1 MRFGPVPL
9 DEAEGTILAHSL
21 RLPGLILKKSR
32 RLSAADVAALRERGI
47 GQVTAI
53 AFEPGDVPEDEA
65 AARLAAVMDGPHL
78 RVAEAFTGRANIFA
92 EVRGLLLVD
101 EEAVRR
107 INERDEAVTVATLPA
122 FAAVE
127 PGQMVATVKIIPF
140 AAPEAALED
149 CVALARETE
158 LVRMAPYVPH
168 RVRMIQ
174 TVLPGT
180 AEKMLDKTV
189 RVTRGR
195 VESVGGTLVG
205 ESRCAHEVEALAREI
220 RQAAAE
226 PFEMLLIAGASAITD
241 RRDVLPAA
249 IEAAG
254 GRIDHFGMPVDP
266 GNLLLL
272 ARLGLRRVLGLPG
285 CCRSPRIN
293 GFDWVLQRLAA
304 GLEVGRHELA
314 SMGVGGLLMEI
325 PSRPQPREAAP
336 GERAEPRV
344 AALVLAAGQSRRMG
358 ARNKLLVEVAG
369 KPMVRHMVEAALASR
384 AGTVVV
390 VTGHEA
396 ERLRAALDGLDVRFV
411 HNGHYA
417 EGLSTSLR
425 AGLAALPGDT
435 DGALVCL
442 ADMPLL
448 TAAHLDRLIDAFDP
462 AAGRSVVVP
471 TRGGKRGNPVLWG
484 RIHFAAMH
492 RLEGDVGAR
501 HLIGEHAGQV
511 AEVAMEDGASLLDI
525 DTPEALAAFEGDAS

>member
-1 MRFGPVPL
+1 
-9 DEAEGTILAHSL
+9 
-21 RLPGLILKKSR
+21 
-32 RLSAADVAALRERGI
+32 
-47 GQVTAI
+47 
-53 AFEPGDVPEDEA
+53 
-65 AARLAAVMDGPHL
+65 
-78 RVAEAFTGRANIFA
+78 
-92 EVRGLLLVD
+92 
-101 EEAVRR
+101 
-107 INERDEAVTVATLPA
+107 
-122 FAAVE
+122 
-127 PGQMVATVKIIPF
+127 
-140 AAPEAALED
+140 
-149 CVALARETE
+149 
-158 LVRMAPYVPH
+158 
-168 RVRMIQ
+168 
-174 TVLPGT
+174 
-180 AEKMLDKTV
+180 
-189 RVTRGR
+189 
-195 VESVGGTLVG
+195 
-205 ESRCAHEVEALAREI
+205 
-220 RQAAAE
+220 
-226 PFEMLLIAGASAITD
+226 
-241 RRDVLPAA
+241 
-249 IEAAG
+249 
-254 GRIDHFGMPVDP
+254 
-266 GNLLLL
+266 
-272 ARLGLRRVLGLPG
+272 
-285 CCRSPRIN
+285 
-293 GFDWVLQRLAA
+293 
-304 GLEVGRHELA
+304 
-314 SMGVGGLLMEI
+314 MEI

-336 GERAEPRV
+336 GARAEPRV

-411 HNGHYA
+411 HNEHYA

-448 TAAHLDRLIDAFDP
+448 TAAHLDLLIDAFDP

-511 AEVAMEDGASLLDI
+511 VEVAMEDGASLLDI